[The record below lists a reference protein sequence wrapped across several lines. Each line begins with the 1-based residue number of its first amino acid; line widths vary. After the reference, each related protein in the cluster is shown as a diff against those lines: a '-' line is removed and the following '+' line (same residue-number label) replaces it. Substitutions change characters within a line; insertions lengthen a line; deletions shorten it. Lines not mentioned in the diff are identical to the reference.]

1 MEQLLEALARGLCE
15 QKGRVR
21 VGTSAC
27 GDEVRLALE
36 VAASDRGRVIGK
48 SGSTADALRTLLQAA
63 ARARGQ
69 RVTLEIKA

>member
-21 VGTSAC
+21 VAATVS
-27 GDEVRLALE
+27 GDDLRLELK

-48 SGSTADALRTLLQAA
+48 NGRTADALRTLLEAA

-69 RVTLEIKA
+69 RVTLEIRA